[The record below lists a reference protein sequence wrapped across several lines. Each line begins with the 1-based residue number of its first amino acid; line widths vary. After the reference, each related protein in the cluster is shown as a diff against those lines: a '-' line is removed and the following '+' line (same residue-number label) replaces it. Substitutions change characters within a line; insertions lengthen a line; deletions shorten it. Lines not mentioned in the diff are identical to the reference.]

1 MILLVGASREA
12 ARLVPSGLRVL
23 CSESAGESIPSV
35 ECRRRRLKKT
45 SMYSKTSVRSSALVG
60 HERPWISSVLIDA
73 KKLSATAL
81 SKQSPRLP
89 IDWAIPAARAC

>member
-1 MILLVGASREA
+1 VVA
-12 ARLVPSGLRVL
+12 ACSIFSVSVCCVL
-23 CSESAGESIPSV
+23 SNCAGERNPSV

-60 HERPWISSVLIDA
+60 HERPWMSSFFSVA

-81 SKQSPRLP
+81 RLL
-89 IDWAIPAARAC
+89 CQG